1 LATSQNSTGNKQPP
15 GTMKWYF
22 IPSEQRASFYNNL
35 SEGADCIVPELIEEH
50 WHWKRKEGGGT
61 VSFSQAPHRVVESL
75 KTVFFTPRESVGGD
89 VPEAKPLVLFGIK
102 NCDLLALKILDT
114 VFLEG
119 AFVEPF
125 YAERRAKTLIVADD
139 CTDCLPSCFCVAVG
153 HTPYP
158 EGIADIIV
166 SHLDDGDLVAAATE
180 KGESVLAKHGSEF
193 NEATVEQCTARQ
205 ERRKAME
212 TKLRASLR
220 EQEIELPD
228 NLVESLKEKWS
239 DKVWDKISETCVE
252 CGACNFVCPSCHCF
266 FLRYTKNDD
275 GTPESTRVWDACLS
289 ENFSKVAGGANPNKQ
304 RQVRL
309 RHRIERKF
317 IAPYE
322 SKEGYACTGCG
333 RCADA
338 CLGRLD
344 IRKILQEIAH
354 A

>member
-1 LATSQNSTGNKQPP
+1 
-15 GTMKWYF
+15 MKWYF
-22 IPSEQRASFYNNL
+22 VPSEQRAFFYKNL
-35 SEGADCIVPELIEEH
+35 SEGADCIVPKFIEEH
-50 WHWKRKEGGGT
+50 WHWKREGEGT
-61 VSFSQAPHRVVESL
+61 FLSFLPAPHRVVESL
-75 KTVFFTPRESVGGD
+75 KTIFFTPRESVGD
-89 VPEAKPLVLFGIK
+89 AVPEAKPLVLFGIK

-125 YAERRAKTLIVADD
+125 YAERRSKTLIVGDD
-139 CTDCLPSCFCVAVG
+139 CSDCLPSCFCVAVG

-158 EGIADIIV
+158 ETIADIIV
-166 SHLDDGDLVAAATE
+166 SHLEKGDLVAAATE
-180 KGESVLAKHGSEF
+180 KGEERLAKHIGDF
-193 NEATVEQCTARQ
+193 HQATIEQCTTRQ
-205 ERRKAME
+205 EHRTAME
-212 TKLRASLR
+212 QKLRASLR
-220 EQEIELPD
+220 EQEIDLPD
-228 NLVESLKEKWS
+228 NLVEALKNKWS
-239 DKVWDKISETCVE
+239 DDVWDKISETCVE

-266 FLRYTKNDD
+266 FLRQSLHPD

-304 RQVRL
+304 RQIRL

-344 IRKILQEIAH
+344 IRKILQEVAH